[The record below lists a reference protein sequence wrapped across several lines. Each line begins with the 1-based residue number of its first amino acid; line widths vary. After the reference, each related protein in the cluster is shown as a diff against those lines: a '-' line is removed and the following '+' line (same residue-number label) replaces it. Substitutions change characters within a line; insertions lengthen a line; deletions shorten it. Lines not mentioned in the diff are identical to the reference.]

1 MHDDDFERIL
11 DQLARAKQS
20 SSLLVRQQ
28 LQQAM
33 EEALRNP
40 DPEVQKM
47 WASIPRKGLE
57 LTLDEFMAYL
67 IRNNQLRP

>member
-20 SSLLVRQQ
+20 SSLLVRPQ

-33 EEALRNP
+33 ADALRNP